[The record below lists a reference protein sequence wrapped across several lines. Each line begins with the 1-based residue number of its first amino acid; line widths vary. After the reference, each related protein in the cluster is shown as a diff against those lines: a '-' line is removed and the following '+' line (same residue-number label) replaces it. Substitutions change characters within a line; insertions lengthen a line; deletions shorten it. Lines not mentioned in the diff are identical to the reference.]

1 MIDLP
6 HVVKARLDPGSIAVW
21 NYRCDRQ
28 ARLRYRNF
36 QRVDCKTVHAT
47 RGLRYF
53 GLRHFGSGVGNAR
66 SKVSKPALRA
76 FS

>member
-36 QRVDCKTVHAT
+36 QRVACKTVHAT
-47 RGLRYF
+47 R
-53 GLRHFGSGVGNAR
+53 GLRHFGSGVGNAWF
-66 SKVSKPALRA
+66 KVSKPAVRA